1 MPIPPLPDETDNI
14 SFLNVSY
21 GIRLSDDLLPNT
33 VTSVLDIQPT
43 FSFSRGDKYL
53 SKTRDPETKVIT
65 DVWLERPLSIW
76 RIDTKNM
83 DLPRTVEDHI
93 LYLLSIL
100 EPKKDNLVSYLE
112 KCSGSFYVEQRTIY
126 PDAIEVS
133 SEILGRMSK
142 LCHFVQFFSNVMG
155 SQEEKSS
162 LQQKDEPN

>member
-1 MPIPPLPDETDNI
+1 MPFLPLPDETDNI

-21 GIRLSDDLLPNT
+21 RIRLSDDLLPNT

-65 DVWLERPLSIW
+65 DVWLERSLSIW

-100 EPKKDNLVSYLE
+100 EPKRGNLVSFLE

-133 SEILGRMSK
+133 SEILGRMNK
-142 LCHFVQFFSNVMG
+142 LCHFVQFFSSVMG

-162 LQQKDEPN
+162 LQQKDELH